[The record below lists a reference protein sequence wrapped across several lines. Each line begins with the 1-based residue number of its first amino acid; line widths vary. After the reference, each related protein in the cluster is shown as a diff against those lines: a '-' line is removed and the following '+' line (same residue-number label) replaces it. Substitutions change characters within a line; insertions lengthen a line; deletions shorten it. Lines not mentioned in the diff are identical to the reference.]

1 MLSSALICRRCPWGS
16 LLRKFWKEYDGGGSA
31 CARTEKISKEKG
43 GFMLHDSLVVL
54 LQKVV
59 AARLVHYFHGH
70 AKHSVEIGAGSCP
83 VQSDAGGQR
92 LSAAA
97 ATDAH

>member
-1 MLSSALICRRCPWGS
+1 
-16 LLRKFWKEYDGGGSA
+16 
-31 CARTEKISKEKG
+31 
-43 GFMLHDSLVVL
+43 MLHDSLVVL